1 MAQKLIACIM
11 VIGAII
17 LQQQRLSAADT
28 NILTW
33 SWSGGSGFEAKVP
46 QMPTNVIALAGSD
59 YHCVALLADRTVR
72 AWGAINGGE
81 TNVPP
86 SVTNIFGIAAGN
98 YNGLAVNGDGEVRIW
113 GNSAG
118 GGAAT
123 VPPEATN
130 VVALGVGRGALHSL
144 ALRADGTVADWGWF
158 NGLTPTIPESAF
170 NIVSVAA
177 GSYHSLALRSDG
189 QVISWGVH
197 ANPVPASATN
207 IVAIAAG
214 DDTSVAVRADGT
226 VLTWGSSIA
235 APPASVTNVVDIACF
250 QSGGGI
256 ALTRDGKAIGWG
268 NFPPSGQVF
277 PAKIAATNIM
287 VIGADSWGALAVKAD
302 GPPIFPFPAI
312 RRTVASGQTAYLQLR
327 AVGALPLTYQWRFH
341 GTNLPGATNCT
352 LAIANAMPENAG
364 FYSLI
369 ASNTLGVITNSELE
383 LAVAPVLIANQSTN
397 FTTFVGDTQTLK
409 VFALGQSLTYQWA
422 LNGTNISWGTNSS
435 LTLTNLQLS
444 DAGEYSVTVSNEFG
458 LETRTIAIISIT
470 PILITQSPQNVTTFP
485 GGTATLSIA
494 VQAGSPLTYQWLFD
508 GEDLSGSES
517 ILTLTNVQFDQAGTY
532 EVIAE
537 IAGAS
542 VTNSAVLTVSPVA
555 TWGTIFLSKNEIP
568 AGLSNVIAL
577 AAGDSHSL
585 ALESDGTVK
594 AWGDGE
600 QKTNVPANVTNVV
613 AISAGYWGSLALR
626 ADGEITGWGDNG
638 QGQTNIPLE
647 LTNVLAVAAGGYHS
661 LALKADGTIVA
672 WGQNDSGQ
680 TNVPAGLNHVI
691 SIGAGAYH
699 SLALKDDGT
708 VIAWGKNSD
717 GQTNVPVDLTNV
729 VEIAAGTRHS
739 VALVADGTLTLWG
752 AIDNYGLKNIP
763 SGATNIVA
771 VRAGNDY
778 CVALRA
784 DGTVFAWGYP
794 FFNATNIPAGLQ
806 HVTAIAAGRLHNLAL
821 IGGQSDQPKA
831 LVVSPEWN
839 NSGFHVST
847 LTQSGKVYRLEHKDD
862 LSDSNWI
869 SHPLSAGT
877 GGTITLNDET
887 ADGSQRFYRIRCW

>member
-1 MAQKLIACIM
+1 MTQKIVAW
-11 VIGAII
+11 II
-17 LQQQRLSAADT
+17 VGCALGFQQFSISAADT

-33 SWSGGSGFEAKVP
+33 SWSGSNFEAKVP

-72 AWGAINGGE
+72 AWGASDTGK

-86 SVTNIFGIAAGN
+86 DTTNIVGIAAGN
-98 YNGLAVNGDGEVRIW
+98 NNGLAVNSDGEIQIW
-113 GNSAG
+113 GANAG
-118 GGAAT
+118 GVGVASVSPDAIN
-123 VPPEATN
+123 A
-130 VVALGVGRGALHSL
+130 VALGVGRGALHSL
-144 ALRADGTVADWGWF
+144 ALRADGTVVDWGWF
-158 NGLTPTIPESAF
+158 NGATPAIPDSAF

-197 ANPVPASATN
+197 PNLVPASATN

-256 ALTRDGKAIGWG
+256 ALRADGQAIGWG
-268 NFPPSGQVF
+268 NGPLQGLPIT
-277 PAKIAATNIM
+277 AKIAATNIM
-287 VIGADSWGALAVKAD
+287 AIGADSWGALAVKAA

-312 RRTVASGQTAYLQLR
+312 RRTVASGQTAYLRLR
-327 AVGALPLTYQWRFH
+327 AVGALPLTYQWQYQ

-352 LAIANAMPENAG
+352 FVIASAMPENAG

-369 ASNTLGVITNSELE
+369 ASNALGVITNSEME
-383 LAVAPVLIANQSTN
+383 LAVAPVLISSQSTN
-397 FTTFVGDTQTLK
+397 FTTFVGDTRTFS

-444 DAGEYSVTVSNEFG
+444 DAGEYSVTVSNELGF
-458 LETRTIAIISIT
+458 ETRTVAIVSVT
-470 PILITQSPQNVTTFP
+470 PILIIQSPLNVTTFP
-485 GGTATLSIA
+485 GGTATFSIA
-494 VQAGSPLTYQWLFD
+494 AQAGSPLTYQWRFE
-508 GEDLSGSES
+508 GTDLPVTGST
-517 ILTLTNVQFDQAGTY
+517 LTLTNVQSDQAGTY
-532 EVIAE
+532 EVIAG
-537 IAGAS
+537 IPGTS
-542 VTNSAVLTVSPVA
+542 VTNSAVLALVHVA
-555 TWGTIFLSKNEIP
+555 AWGSSANGKRDVP

-594 AWGDGE
+594 AWGGSDR
-600 QKTNVPANVTNVV
+600 KTNVPANLTNAV

-626 ADGEITGWGDNG
+626 SDGQITAWGEND
-638 QGQTNIPLE
+638 QGQTNIPPE
-647 LTNVLAVAAGGYHS
+647 LTSVLAVAAGGYHN
-661 LALKADGTIVA
+661 LALKSDGTVVA
-672 WGQNDSGQ
+672 WGQNDFGQ
-680 TNVPAGLNHVI
+680 TNVPAGLDHII
-691 SIGAGAYH
+691 SIAAGAYH
-699 SLALKDDGT
+699 SLALRDDGT
-708 VIAWGKNSD
+708 VIAWGKNSN
-717 GQTNVPVDLTNV
+717 GETNVPVDLGNIV
-729 VEIAAGTRHS
+729 QIAAGYRHS
-739 VALVADGTLTLWG
+739 VALAADGTLTLWG
-752 AIDNYGLKNIP
+752 SVDNYGLKNVP
-763 SGATNIVA
+763 SAATNIVA
-771 VRAGNDY
+771 VESGSDY
-778 CVALRA
+778 SVALRA

-794 FFNATNIPAGLQ
+794 FLNATNIPAGL
-806 HVTAIAAGRLHNLAL
+806 HDVTAIAAGRTHNLAL
-821 IGGQSDQPKA
+821 IAGQSDQPKA
-831 LVVSPEWN
+831 LVISPEWN
-839 NSGFHVST
+839 NMGFHVST

-862 LSDSNWI
+862 LSNSNWI
-869 SHPLSAGT
+869 SHPLTAGT